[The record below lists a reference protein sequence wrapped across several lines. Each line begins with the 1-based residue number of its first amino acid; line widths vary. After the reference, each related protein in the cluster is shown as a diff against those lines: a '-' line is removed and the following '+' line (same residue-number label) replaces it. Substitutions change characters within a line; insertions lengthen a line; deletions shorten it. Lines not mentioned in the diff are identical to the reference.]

1 MVQLQLFIECKK
13 ELLMHLESAATDYP
27 DYYLPFLQ
35 NMCFIFDIYRIE
47 LK

>member
-1 MVQLQLFIECKK
+1 MVELQLSIEFKQQ
-13 ELLMHLESAATDYP
+13 LLIHPESVSTDYP

-35 NMCFIFDIYRIE
+35 NMCFRFDIFRIR